1 MRLRRILIILV
12 ACLGLV
18 ALTAGLSLVQSVQ
31 ALNPAPNNAYQPVAQ
46 TAPTGLRPQ
55 TLGDNPVDPQT
66 QILRDVYQQV
76 NPSVVS
82 IAVRVPSSVSGPSN
96 TGIYDYAAGSGF
108 VYDTAGHIV
117 TNSHVIDS
125 ANRIEVTFSD
135 DTTMYAKVV
144 GSDPDSDVAVIQ
156 VQGDASKYKPLT
168 LADSDAVVV
177 GDLAI
182 AIGNPFQ
189 QSGTMTHGIVSS
201 LHRSVDALTQS
212 GSTTGGNYTIPDAIQ
227 TDAPINPGNSGGP
240 LLNSGGEVIGINEQ
254 IASTVRQSSGVSFAI
269 PSNLVKIV
277 ADALIKDGKI
287 DHSWLG
293 IGGGTLSLDM
303 KDALKLPLDLQ
314 GIYVSEVQPG
324 SPADKGGLQAGTAT
338 VSVDG
343 QRVPSGGDVII
354 AIDGQP
360 TKHFDDLTS
369 YLFTHTTVG
378 QTVKLTVIRDGKQLE
393 LSVTLGARPHA

>member
-1 MRLRRILIILV
+1 MRPRRILIIMV
-12 ACLGLV
+12 ACLSLV
-18 ALTAGLSLVQSVQ
+18 TLAAGLSFVQSVQ
-31 ALNPAPNNAYQPVAQ
+31 AQNRAPDYGYQPAMLV
-46 TAPTGLRPQ
+46 TPTVSPAS
-55 TLGDNPVDPQT
+55 TSDNPVDPQT
-66 QILRDVYQQV
+66 QILRDVYQRV

-82 IAVRVPSSVSGPSN
+82 IAVRVTSSVSGSSN
-96 TGIYDYAAGSGF
+96 TGGYDYAAGSGF

-117 TNSHVIDS
+117 TNTHVIDG
-125 ANRIEVTFSD
+125 ADRIEVSFSD

-144 GSDPDSDVAVIQ
+144 GSDPDSDVAVLQ
-156 VQGDASKYKPLT
+156 VQGDISKYAPLT
-168 LADSDAVVV
+168 LADSDAVMV

-212 GSTTGGNYTIPDAIQ
+212 GSGSGGNYTIPDAIQ

-240 LLNSGGEVIGINEQ
+240 LLDSGGNVIGINEQ

-269 PSNLVKIV
+269 PSNLVKLV
-277 ADALIKDGKI
+277 ADTLIKDGKI
-287 DHSWLG
+287 EHSWLG
-293 IGGGTLSLDM
+293 IAGGNLSLDI

-314 GIYVSEVQPG
+314 GIYVSDVQAG

-338 VSVDG
+338 VSVNG
-343 QRVPSGGDVII
+343 QPVKKGGDVIVS
-354 AIDGQP
+354 IDGQT

-369 YLFTHTTVG
+369 YLFTHTKVG
-378 QTVKLTVIRDGKQLE
+378 QTIKLTVVRDGKQVE
-393 LSVTLGARPHA
+393 LSVTLAARPHA

>member
-1 MRLRRILIILV
+1 MV
-12 ACLGLV
+12 ACLSLV
-18 ALTAGLSLVQSVQ
+18 ALAAGLSYVQSVQ
-31 ALNPAPNNAYQPVAQ
+31 ALNGAPANALQVVAQ

-55 TLGDNPVDPQT
+55 TADNPVDPQT
-66 QILRDVYQQV
+66 QILRDVYQRV

-82 IAVRVPSSVSGPSN
+82 IAVRVPSTVSGTQSSGP
-96 TGIYDYAAGSGF
+96 YDFAAGSGF

-117 TNSHVIDS
+117 TNSHVVDG

-135 DTTMYAKVV
+135 DTAMYAKVV
-144 GSDPDSDVAVIQ
+144 GSDPDSDIAVIQ
-156 VQGDASKYKPLT
+156 VQGDASKYAPLT
-168 LADSDAVVV
+168 LADSDKVVV

-212 GSTTGGNYTIPDAIQ
+212 NSTSGGTYTIPDAIQ

-240 LLNSGGEVIGINEQ
+240 LLDSGGNVIGITEQ

-269 PSNLVKIV
+269 SSNLVKAV
-277 ADALIKDGKI
+277 ADTLIKDGKI
-287 DHSWLG
+287 QHSWLG
-293 IGGGTLSLDM
+293 IGGGTLSLDV
-303 KDALKLPLDLQ
+303 KDAMKLPSDLQ
-314 GIYVSEVQPG
+314 GIYVSSVEPG
-324 SPADKGGLQAGTAT
+324 SPAEKGGLKEGTST
-338 VSVDG
+338 VTVDG
-343 QRVPSGGDVII
+343 QRLPSGGDIII

-369 YLFTHTTVG
+369 YLFAHTKVG
-378 QTVKLTVIRDGKQLE
+378 QTVKLTVMRDGKQLD
-393 LSVTLGARPHA
+393 LSVTLAARPHA